1 MIAIKKKCL
10 TLIVLSPFFGCMAT
24 HQNLVVDGTYK
35 IDPVAVPNVA
45 VPNEI
50 HVHTGEGQ
58 TKISGKIEALTN
70 GGTEAEGML
79 RLEVIGLNG
88 EVVDMQEVCFSPTWE
103 QGRVARYKRT
113 VYREP
118 QFNIVISKIYPAG
131 STFRFTLLKLGEE
144 CKETIHE

>member
-1 MIAIKKKCL
+1 MTTIKRICFVLMIFLPFLGCA
-10 TLIVLSPFFGCMAT
+10 VL
-24 HQNLVVDGTYK
+24 HQNLVEDGTYK
-35 IDPVAVPNVA
+35 IDPIA

-58 TKISGKIEALTN
+58 TEISGKIEALAN

-103 QGRVARYKRT
+103 QERIARYTRT

-118 QFNIVISKIYPAG
+118 QFKIVLPKIHPAG
-131 STFRFTLLKLGEE
+131 STFRFTLVKFGEE